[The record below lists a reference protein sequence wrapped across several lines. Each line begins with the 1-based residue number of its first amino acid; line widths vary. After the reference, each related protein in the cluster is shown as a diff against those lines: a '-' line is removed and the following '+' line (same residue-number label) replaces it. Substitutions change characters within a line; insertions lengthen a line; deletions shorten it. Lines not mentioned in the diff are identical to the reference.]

1 MYYSTIGILAFLIL
15 IIENQ
20 DILFKRGSTE
30 LTVWKVY
37 RRFLLAVLV
46 YYATDILWG
55 IIESQK
61 FSRLLF
67 IDTLIY
73 FIAMAVGVFYWT
85 QYAVTYLDEDNS
97 FGRFLMYTGRVFLAA
112 VSLIIV
118 INIFT
123 PVLFEVDSE
132 CVYRAKTC
140 RYVLL
145 GIQILLLLLISV
157 HAFLSLSKKRDASG
171 KRYRTIA
178 LFGIIMALFLTIQ
191 LFFPYLPLY
200 SIAYML
206 GLSLL
211 HSFVVNDEK
220 EDFKHDLERSLER
233 EKMQH
238 ERLKSAMQLAYTD
251 PLTGVKNKHAFI
263 EAEND
268 IDRRI
273 DSGLISQF
281 AVVIFDLND
290 LKKVND
296 SHGHELGDRY
306 IIDACR
312 LICSCFKHSP
322 VYRIGG
328 DEFAAIAE
336 SADYNTLDEL
346 LAGFDEKMANNA
358 EHGLFVIASG
368 CARFDPRT
376 DNSFSSVFERADE
389 MMYIRKRLLKQT

>member
-55 IIESQK
+55 IIESRK